1 MGGKMVVNPGL
12 LNLICE
18 GKSLDKE
25 VLRAFQDRI
34 LVKNHSGSSFR
45 ETKRFF

>member
-1 MGGKMVVNPGL
+1 MVNPGL

-25 VLRAFQDRI
+25 VLRAFHDEFYRKNQEVLSGDRAV
-34 LVKNHSGSSFR
+34 LF
-45 ETKRFF
+45 